1 MTTASLRVLVSFLVA
16 LSLAS
21 CRTREC
27 AEPPPGTVPPPA
39 EETWVLQS
47 GKPLAASLREC
58 VELRGAA
65 LNVLALSGGGQKGAF
80 GAGFLKGWSAQG
92 NRPVFDIV
100 TGIST
105 GALIATFAFLGPT
118 FDDQLEHVYTET
130 PRRDIVKDRGA
141 LSAAFSSSLSSL
153 KPLEKLIAKY
163 IDENVIAAVA
173 AAYDAGRRLYVGTVN
188 LDAGRLQVWDLTEL
202 ARRRGAAG
210 LELYRKVLLASA
222 STPVQF
228 APVMIDGAMH
238 VDGGVREQIFVVGVV
253 RQLCLAMRTE
263 SPGVAAAPAPAP
275 ATLYLLVNSKIGVEP
290 TCVNDRIG
298 AIGLRA
304 IDVVVDSALLG
315 GLFKIYALALFHG
328 LDYRLV
334 DIPESS
340 RTHGPDDPFD
350 QTVMR
355 ELFAAGFD
363 LGREPDPWQ
372 RRPPESEEFE
382 GLIAPRK

>member
-39 EETWVLQS
+39 EETCVLQS

-58 VELRGAA
+58 VEQRGAA

-105 GALIATFAFLGPT
+105 GALIATFAFLGPS

-263 SPGVAAAPAPAP
+263 SPGAAAAPAPAP

-290 TCVNDRIG
+290 LRERSDRRHRAARDRRRG
-298 AIGLRA
+298 RLRA
-304 IDVVVDSALLG
+304 ARRALQDLRPRSLPRPRLSPG
-315 GLFKIYALALFHG
+315 GH
-328 LDYRLV
+328 
-334 DIPESS
+334 PQTS

-372 RRPPESEEFE
+372 RRRPSRRSSR
-382 GLIAPRK
+382 A